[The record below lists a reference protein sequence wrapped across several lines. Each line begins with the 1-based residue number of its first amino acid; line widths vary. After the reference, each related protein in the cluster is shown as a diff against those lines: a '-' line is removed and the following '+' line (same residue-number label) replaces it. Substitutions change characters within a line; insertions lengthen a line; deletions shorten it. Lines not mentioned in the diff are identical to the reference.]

1 MIQDRIRKYSSIL
14 TVQSKLYSVQ
24 LQRRGERR
32 ATINEEVG
40 GVYDVKVL
48 YRGYVQLTNT
58 KNSKTNVY
66 TFVLHRARLKSIMHP
81 WRPTW

>member
-40 GVYDVKVL
+40 GVYGVGL
-48 YRGYVQLTNT
+48 L
-58 KNSKTNVY
+58 
-66 TFVLHRARLKSIMHP
+66 
-81 WRPTW
+81 